1 MDTATKMKRTLV
13 GLKGHLTR
21 QINKCQNLSQQS
33 TVDYFEL
40 EDLLQVAESK
50 FVHIKQHMNLYLTEL
65 QSTSIESSELDE
77 VIDELAQYEED
88 IRVKLLPYKKQ
99 IAKNKLTVT
108 STVRTDPEVKLPQI
122 NIPTFS
128 GDENESWDDFWSK
141 FVDAVDSK
149 TNIPPTPKFTYL
161 QGLLRK
167 EALKVISNITL
178 TSDGYASAVQLLQT
192 NYDNKERTVTVLVQ
206 KLLDLPSANNSTESL
221 QNFRLEL
228 ESLLKA
234 LSLKVQIQSAE
245 WMTKV
250 VVKRKLPRETLDKL
264 CTIYNTTF
272 LTLKEITEG
281 LHTLVERQRANQDG
295 EKVTNSSTN
304 SYRSST
310 QVDTSI
316 RPKQTLNK
324 SNKFTTK
331 TTLSTGKRSGNDNKP
346 EECSVCFNDY
356 DDTQLR
362 PRTLPCGHAFCSQCI
377 DNAIKNGQVTC
388 PSCRAQHAA
397 TAATH
402 FPISYGME
410 ALIRKLKGI
419 EVVPGETVPAKLIK
433 TPARGIGKKLRSM
446 VEEQKSIISSL
457 ITSCEEVLSQL
468 GEYRGQLG
476 DWKTHHLQLQ
486 DKLYALVEQNKSAM
500 KLLELEDT
508 SVVDMTTHGE
518 EGKTQLQAMLGSL
531 DTVNTPQ
538 EVDTTID
545 TADECSMKIEDWMEK
560 CQTLF
565 PNVRTVH
572 TSVKVQET
580 IREALEMTTT
590 ETGATADPVH
600 LGDSSSSIMN
610 KVQEITGEIPR
621 KELTIEDLRRMS
633 EPVKRLVEAGRVVAV
648 KRLVEAGRV
657 LAVQEDQ
664 DGRRSARITLQDGQ
678 LYLHPLLRQPTPT
691 HAHTL
696 QESEVV
702 GVLEPSCTLAF
713 LDLGWAGST
722 RGRVTIRL
730 TPDTPLARQ
739 FVLLCTGQQGHTYHN
754 TKLMEVWGKGQ
765 PGEWVAGG
773 DYESIDG
780 EGGAPLLPDLQGQ
793 YRESR
798 QAGVLLASGGPGG
811 PRSAQFIIT
820 TRDRQDGVQW
830 SGVFGDVVSGL
841 DVLRAAVN
849 HSDITEVTVVD
860 CGVVLPL

>member
-50 FVHIKQHMNLYLTEL
+50 FAHIKQHMNLYLTEL

-149 TNIPPTPKFTYL
+149 TNIPQTTKFTYL

-206 KLLDLPSANNSTESL
+206 KLLDLPSANNSAESL

-304 SYRSST
+304 SHRSST

-316 RPKQTLNK
+316 KPKQTLNK
-324 SNKFTTK
+324 SNKFTSK
-331 TTLSTGKRSGNDNKP
+331 TTLSTGKRSGNMLACSNK
-346 EECSVCFNDY
+346 DY
-356 DDTQLR
+356 RAAINSPRTWTTCGKPKSDVEGAALTLPKQTITTEQLR
-362 PRTLPCGHAFCSQCI
+362 PLPTLSKPI
-377 DNAIKNGQVTC
+377 NVGQ
-388 PSCRAQHAA
+388 
-397 TAATH
+397 
-402 FPISYGME
+402 
-410 ALIRKLKGI
+410 
-419 EVVPGETVPAKLIK
+419 
-433 TPARGIGKKLRSM
+433 
-446 VEEQKSIISSL
+446 
-457 ITSCEEVLSQL
+457 
-468 GEYRGQLG
+468 
-476 DWKTHHLQLQ
+476 
-486 DKLYALVEQNKSAM
+486 
-500 KLLELEDT
+500 
-508 SVVDMTTHGE
+508 
-518 EGKTQLQAMLGSL
+518 
-531 DTVNTPQ
+531 TPQ
-538 EVDTTID
+538 PGQQCTVCHTPQPGQQCTVGHTPQTGQQCTVGHTFDITNTVTEKGVDEIH
-545 TADECSMKIEDWMEK
+545 ADFAMQSLWESPPADFKIMVLERK
-560 CQTLF
+560 NNQTNPHLLR
-565 PNVRTVH
+565 NIAQMH
-572 TSVKVQET
+572 
-580 IREALEMTTT
+580 IEANLAFDSFTYFRDGLVDQQGQ
-590 ETGATADPVH
+590 ETGA
-600 LGDSSSSIMN
+600 
-610 KVQEITGEIPR
+610 
-621 KELTIEDLRRMS
+621 
-633 EPVKRLVEAGRVVAV
+633 AV
-648 KRLVEAGRV
+648 KAGN
-657 LAVQEDQ
+657 
-664 DGRRSARITLQDGQ
+664 S
-678 LYLHPLLRQPTPT
+678 
-691 HAHTL
+691 
-696 QESEVV
+696 
-702 GVLEPSCTLAF
+702 
-713 LDLGWAGST
+713 
-722 RGRVTIRL
+722 
-730 TPDTPLARQ
+730 
-739 FVLLCTGQQGHTYHN
+739 
-754 TKLMEVWGKGQ
+754 
-765 PGEWVAGG
+765 
-773 DYESIDG
+773 
-780 EGGAPLLPDLQGQ
+780 
-793 YRESR
+793 
-798 QAGVLLASGGPGG
+798 
-811 PRSAQFIIT
+811 
-820 TRDRQDGVQW
+820 
-830 SGVFGDVVSGL
+830 
-841 DVLRAAVN
+841 VN
-849 HSDITEVTVVD
+849 S
-860 CGVVLPL
+860 